1 MEEGAGVEVAELGEA
16 MYGGGVVVVDG
27 ELAPPLRRMASF
39 FDVGSTAVTGG
50 GAVMKVVVV
59 GILVVL
65 EGRVII
71 PQGRFATI
79 LELIISLR
87 RRLFA
92 CLIVLCLICGS
103 R

>member
-16 MYGGGVVVVDG
+16 MDGGGVVVVDG
-27 ELAPPLRRMASF
+27 ELAPPLQRMASF

-92 CLIVLCLICGS
+92 CLIVLCLICG
-103 R
+103 

>member
-1 MEEGAGVEVAELGEA
+1 
-16 MYGGGVVVVDG
+16 
-27 ELAPPLRRMASF
+27 MASF